1 MFCRRCVRHSRVSVI
16 KFPIGPA
23 GGPSPA
29 AAPINFA
36 KLKSNYRARG
46 IPSRF
51 ERIRDKGPRR
61 EESFHPGRIRLG
73 REGGEEGI
81 RGTKGVKGISVPCIS
96 VWADVANTRLARN
109 KNVGVRIYWN
119 ILVFKI
125 ETKRYQSCITV
136 LTRFIVRSPRGSFGS
151 LVASRRTLFS
161 LSTRSRNDVIR
172 GFHTLVFEMIKRNV
186 FR

>member
-46 IPSRF
+46 IPPRF

-96 VWADVANTRLARN
+96 VWGAADVANTRLARN
-109 KNVGVRIYWN
+109 KNVGVRIYSF
-119 ILVFKI
+119 LKL
-125 ETKRYQSCITV
+125 KRYQSCITV

-172 GFHTLVFEMIKRNV
+172 DFHTLVFEMIKRNV